1 MIWIAFFLLWLGGVA
16 DYFVQANMHGWSTWG
31 IPAHSTAQ
39 KWIWW
44 LDWFPHDWWH
54 WWQLV
59 RNAAWLAG
67 ATIIGCTYAHLP
79 WWQIAGIL
87 AGVYTVS
94 RGVSS
99 SILMKFR

>member
-1 MIWIAFFLLWLGGVA
+1 MILALFLLWLGGVA

-67 ATIIGCTYAHLP
+67 AGMLTYSLHAHP
-79 WWQIAGIL
+79 WYVITGAVVL
-87 AGVYTVS
+87 AYVVS
-94 RGVSS
+94 RGLSS
-99 SILMKFR
+99 SILMHFR